1 MVLTISKKLLLSFL
15 GLTLLV
21 LVATLG
27 LARWSFE
34 RGFMDYANAVEQVR
48 LEALAARLSEEYSA
62 NGKDWSPLTEPR
74 FESLVRSAVP
84 MGPRFEPP
92 RPRPQRDG
100 PGPRPGPP
108 ETALFNAD
116 GVQIAGPLLDETA
129 ATLLIVPVLMGN
141 AQIGDVRCAPRRH
154 FDSPQETAF
163 SRQQLLT
170 SVLTG
175 LVSLGLALLV
185 SLGLIRVL
193 LAPIKRMFEGVTA
206 LADGK
211 YDHRL
216 NEVRGDELGQ
226 LMHKLDLLAERLEEN
241 RHSRKRWLADI
252 SHELRTPLTVL
263 TGEIEALK
271 DGIRPLDMN
280 QVHSL
285 DQEVARLRHL
295 IDDLYDLSVSDIGGL
310 RYEFGPVEAI
320 EAVEAAVDSTRALAM
335 ARGLEISVSG
345 PAGVLVNVDA
355 RRLDQL
361 LLNLL
366 KNSVAYTD
374 APGRIEISVEAI
386 DSTVCIRIEDT
397 LPGIPLEEC
406 ERLFEPLY
414 RPDDSRSRRTSGA
427 GLGLAICR
435 NIVNAHQGQI
445 TAAPS
450 KLGGLQVR
458 VELPMWSAS

>member
-1 MVLTISKKLLLSFL
+1 MVLTISKKLLLSFI

-21 LVATLG
+21 LLATLG

-48 LEALAARLSEEYSA
+48 LEALATSLAAEYAA
-62 NGKDWSPLTEPR
+62 NGNDWSQVTEPR
-74 FESLVRSAVP
+74 FENLLRSSLP
-84 MGPRFEPP
+84 MGPGFEPP

-100 PGPRPGPP
+100 QRPGPP
-108 ETALFNAD
+108 ATALFNAE
-116 GVQIAGPLLDETA
+116 GVQIAGPSLGGSA
-129 ATLLIVPVLMGN
+129 ATLLIVPVMLAN
-141 AQIGDVRCAPRRH
+141 SQIGDVRCAPRRH

-175 LVSLGLALLV
+175 FVSLVLAILV

-193 LAPIKRMFEGVTA
+193 LAPIKRMFEGVEA

-211 YDHRL
+211 YDHRI

-226 LMHKLDLLAERLEEN
+226 LMHKLDVLAERLEEN

-252 SHELRTPLTVL
+252 SHELRTPVTVL

-271 DGIRPLDMN
+271 DGIRPLDME
-280 QVHSL
+280 QVQSL

-295 IDDLYDLSVSDIGGL
+295 IDDLYYLSVSDIGGL
-310 RYEFGPVEAI
+310 HYEFSPVDAFET
-320 EAVEAAVDSTRALAM
+320 VEAAAESTRAQAKD
-335 ARGLEISVSG
+335 RGLEISVSG
-345 PAGVLVNVDA
+345 ATGHLVNADA
-355 RRLDQL
+355 RRLEQL

-366 KNSVAYTD
+366 NNSAAYTD
-374 APGRIEISVEAI
+374 APGRIEISVEAVA
-386 DSTVCIRIEDT
+386 SLVCIRIEDT
-397 LPGIPLEEC
+397 HPGIPLEDC

-414 RPDDSRSRRTSGA
+414 RPDDSRSRRASGA

-435 NIVNAHQGQI
+435 NIVNAHQGKI
-445 TAAPS
+445 TASPS
-450 KLGGLQVR
+450 KLGGLLIR
-458 VELPMWSAS
+458 VELPMWKAS